1 VPTGVLVP
9 SREDSL
15 ERLSD
20 RGVSR
25 RSTSL
30 RRSYGWYYYVPSW
43 VYYVVAVFFTL
54 LTLPMYWYMAAHW
67 RGVPS
72 SHVVDVVQQRS
83 VHAYVDSTPL
93 VSDVPSRRSLL
104 PGELCE
110 GGYVVLKNG
119 HSYTQG
125 LDSHGRPSRCE
136 GLYLLVR

>member
-1 VPTGVLVP
+1 MP

-20 RGVSR
+20 RAVVR
-25 RSTSL
+25 RSGAL
-30 RRSYGWYYYVPSW
+30 RRPDLWYHSVPSW
-43 VYYVVAVFFTL
+43 VYYVLAVFLTL
-54 LTLPMYWYMAAHW
+54 LTLPMYWYMASHW

-72 SHVVDVVQQRS
+72 SHVVDVVQQQP
-83 VHAYVDSTPL
+83 VDAYVHSIPV
-93 VSDVPSRRSLL
+93 VSDVPSRKLLL

-125 LDSHGRPSRCE
+125 LDAQGRPSRCE
-136 GLYLLVR
+136 GSYLLVR